1 MFHFDGGS
9 NILAILANLRKRN
22 KPLRIKKIIYNLIKQ
37 HLLFSQFIFFL
48 VRFETLIML
57 YSLSMD
63 VFGK

>member
-1 MFHFDGGS
+1 MFHFDGGR

-57 YSLSMD
+57 YSLSVD